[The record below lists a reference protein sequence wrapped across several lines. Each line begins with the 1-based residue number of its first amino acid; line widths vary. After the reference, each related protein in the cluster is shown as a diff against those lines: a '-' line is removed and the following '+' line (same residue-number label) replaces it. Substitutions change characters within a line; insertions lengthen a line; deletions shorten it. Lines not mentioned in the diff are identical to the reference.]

1 MTQQAEASRPH
12 IPLQDRLRQLLDG
25 PVALDKRALLG
36 TLYAEV
42 TRRET
47 LAYAAGWNDAAAE
60 LRRTPR
66 QATERDSR
74 RPSGA

>member
-1 MTQQAEASRPH
+1 MTQQAEASRPQ

-42 TRRET
+42 SRYET
-47 LAYAAGWNDAAAE
+47 LAYTAGWNDALAVM
-60 LRRTPR
+60 RRGPR
-66 QATERDSR
+66 RGEDA
-74 RPSGA
+74 

>member
-42 TRRET
+42 SRYET
-47 LAYAAGWNDAAAE
+47 LAYTAGWNDA
-60 LRRTPR
+60 LDSVRRS
-66 QATERDSR
+66 SR
-74 RPSGA
+74 RDDA

>member
-1 MTQQAEASRPH
+1 MTQQAEASQPQ

-42 TRRET
+42 SRCET
-47 LAYAAGWNDAAAE
+47 LAYTAGWNDALATT
-60 LRRTPR
+60 RRAPR
-66 QATERDSR
+66 RDQD
-74 RPSGA
+74 A

>member
-36 TLYAEV
+36 SLYAEV
-42 TRRET
+42 SRCET
-47 LAYAAGWNDAAAE
+47 VAYAAGWNDALATV
-60 LRRTPR
+60 RRGPR
-66 QATERDSR
+66 RDED
-74 RPSGA
+74 A

>member
-1 MTQQAEASRPH
+1 MTQPGEASRPH

-42 TRRET
+42 SRRET
-47 LAYAAGWNDAAAE
+47 VAYAAGWNDALATT
-60 LRRTPR
+60 RRTPR
-66 QATERDSR
+66 RDTD
-74 RPSGA
+74 A

>member
-1 MTQQAEASRPH
+1 MAQQAEASRPY

-42 TRRET
+42 SRYET
-47 LAYAAGWNDAAAE
+47 QAYAAGWNDALATV
-60 LRRTPR
+60 RRS
-66 QATERDSR
+66 SR
-74 RPSGA
+74 RDEDA

>member
-1 MTQQAEASRPH
+1 MTQQAEASQPP

-42 TRRET
+42 SRYET
-47 LAYAAGWNDAAAE
+47 LAYAAGWNDALATA
-60 LRRTPR
+60 RRGPR
-66 QATERDSR
+66 RDG
-74 RPSGA
+74 GA

>member
-42 TRRET
+42 SRYET
-47 LAYAAGWNDAAAE
+47 LAYAAGWNDALATT
-60 LRRTPR
+60 RRG
-66 QATERDSR
+66 SR
-74 RPSGA
+74 RDEDA